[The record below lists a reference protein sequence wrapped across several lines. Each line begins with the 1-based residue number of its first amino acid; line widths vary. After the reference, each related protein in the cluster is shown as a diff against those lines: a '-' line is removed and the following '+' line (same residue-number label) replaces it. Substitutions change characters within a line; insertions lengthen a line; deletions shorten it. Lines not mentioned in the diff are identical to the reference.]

1 MDQNQW
7 NALNQLLSKQ
17 SPKTTSI
24 SNVKASGR
32 QSQPTR
38 VISAAESLSQQRNT
52 QQLNGA
58 QQSVMETGGSGVVK
72 SLLTG
77 RQYAQS
83 VLRPDVAA
91 RGQTKPAAAKN
102 PGGKQQVSVLQPNW
116 QQSQQTVDATT
127 AGAETQQLVLTGL
140 PENIGPGESLYVVVD
155 GVTYQI
161 DSSNAEL
168 LAAATGNSTAASGA
182 SVVPIGS
189 RMSLEDLANISAE
202 QQNLSLDYQA
212 ASGEMAAT
220 SVEIQAANTSASEA
234 TTSAAQQLDGQQF
247 LETQATGTTATNVS
261 GNSSEPMQIIILP
274 AEGGDVKSA
283 DFKVGGQDF
292 ILQPGQQLPRDLQEM
307 VARGLPIDFS
317 NYEFVIQEEDGSA
330 AQDGSG
336 TTYLSSGQVLGGGGD
351 ATSVMVSLAG
361 SAVGGA
367 SGDDILGMLADASNQ
382 QSHGIKLDFQQWAGA
397 AAASSIPVIEED
409 DGEFAY
415 VTGNPDD
422 GSGEPAAHIVQRV
435 VTESGFLSSFTDFL
449 SGAKSETLSSVA
461 NSTVIRRTPQLP
473 IAYVP
478 ESKRKMGSA
487 QDNKSKSPMTI
498 VVQEGSS
505 QKVMY
510 VSEGGTP
517 VSGRGRGR
525 GRGRPPGSAV
535 TQRFARS
542 VPAAGEAG
550 ATKEQIRQSIITRS
564 TSLCLLM
571 YVALCHIC
579 NCAASVNRLWEC
591 VFFTTVV

>member
-7 NALNQLLSKQ
+7 NALNQMLSRQ
-17 SPKTTSI
+17 SKSSPAVSTVKTGVS
-24 SNVKASGR
+24 SGR
-32 QSQPTR
+32 QSQSNVHTR
-38 VISAAESLSQQRNT
+38 VISAGNLSQQRGT
-52 QQLNGA
+52 QLNGT
-58 QQSVMETGGSGVVK
+58 QQNVMETGGSGVVK

-83 VLRPDVAA
+83 VLRPDVG
-91 RGQTKPAAAKN
+91 RGQNKPAAAKN

-116 QQSQQTVDATT
+116 QQQQSQHDAAAT
-127 AGAETQQLVLTGL
+127 AGAEAPQLVLTGL

-168 LAAATGNSTAASGA
+168 LAAATGNSTSTSGA

-212 ASGEMAAT
+212 VGGEMAA
-220 SVEIQAANTSASEA
+220 SAGDVKLEMQAAANAGEGS
-234 TTSAAQQLDGQQF
+234 TTAAEQIDGQQF
-247 LETQATGTTATNVS
+247 LETQAADPAAGTAT
-261 GNSSEPMQIIILP
+261 GNGTEPMQIIILP
-274 AEGGDVKSA
+274 ADGADVKGA

-292 ILQPGQQLPRDLQEM
+292 VLQPGQQLPRDLQEM

-317 NYEFVIQEEDGSA
+317 NYEFVIQEDDGSA

-336 TTYLSSGQVLGGGGD
+336 TTYLSSSQVLGGSGD

-361 SAVGGA
+361 SAVAGG
-367 SGDDILGMLADASNQ
+367 SGDDILGMLADASSQ
-382 QSHGIKLDFQQWAGA
+382 QSHGIKLDFQQWA
-397 AAASSIPVIEED
+397 STTPSIPVIEED

-415 VTGNPDD
+415 VTGNPDE
-422 GSGEPAAHIVQRV
+422 GAGEPVAQIVHRV

-478 ESKRKMGSA
+478 ESKRKGGSA
-487 QDNKSKSPMTI
+487 QDKSPMTI
-498 VVQEGSS
+498 VVSECSS
-505 QKVMY
+505 QKIMY
-510 VSEGGTP
+510 VSDSGTP
-517 VSGRGRGR
+517 VIGRGRGR
-525 GRGRPPGSAV
+525 GRGRPPSV
-535 TQRFARS
+535 MTQRYSAARGLHTS
-542 VPAAGEAG
+542 EGAAS
-550 ATKEQIRQSIITRS
+550 KEQIRQSIIKS
-564 TSLCLLM
+564 T
-571 YVALCHIC
+571 
-579 NCAASVNRLWEC
+579 
-591 VFFTTVV
+591 

>member
-1 MDQNQW
+1 M
-7 NALNQLLSKQ
+7 LSRQ
-17 SPKTTSI
+17 SKTTAVSTA
-24 SNVKASGR
+24 KAGVSSGR
-32 QSQPTR
+32 QNQPTR
-38 VISAAESLSQQRNT
+38 VISAGSPSQQRST
-52 QQLNGA
+52 KQLNGA
-58 QQSVMETGGSGVVK
+58 QQSIMETGGSGVVK

-83 VLRPDVAA
+83 VLRPDVTRA
-91 RGQTKPAAAKN
+91 QKPAAAKN
-102 PGGKQQVSVLQPNW
+102 PAGKQQVSVLQPNW
-116 QQSQQTVDATT
+116 QQSQQTVDAS

-168 LAAATGNSTAASGA
+168 LAAATGNSTTASGA
-182 SVVPIGS
+182 SIVPIGS

-212 ASGEMAAT
+212 AGGEMAAT
-220 SVEIQAANTSASEA
+220 AGDVKLEMQAAANASEGS
-234 TTSAAQQLDGQQF
+234 TTAAQQLDGQQF
-247 LETQATGTTATNVS
+247 LETPATGTVATTAT
-261 GNSSEPMQIIILP
+261 GNPSEPMQIIILP
-274 AEGGDVKSA
+274 ADGADVKGA

-292 ILQPGQQLPRDLQEM
+292 VLQPGQQLPRDLQEM

-317 NYEFVIQEEDGSA
+317 NYEFVIQEDDGSG
-330 AQDGSG
+330 AQDGAG
-336 TTYLSSGQVLGGGGD
+336 TTFLSSGQVLGGSGD

-361 SAVGGA
+361 SAVAGG

-397 AAASSIPVIEED
+397 ASSIPVIEED

-422 GSGEPAAHIVQRV
+422 GAGEPAAHIVQRV
-435 VTESGFLSSFTDFL
+435 VTESGFLSAFTDFL

-478 ESKRKMGSA
+478 ESKRKGGSV
-487 QDNKSKSPMTI
+487 DNKSKSPMTI
-498 VVQEGSS
+498 VVTEGNS

-517 VSGRGRGR
+517 MSGRGRGR
-525 GRGRPPGSAV
+525 GRGRPPSSILS
-535 TQRFARS
+535 QRYGGRS
-542 VPAAGEAG
+542 VPAGEAG
-550 ATKEQIRQSIITRS
+550 AAKEQIRQSIIS
-564 TSLCLLM
+564 KSK
-571 YVALCHIC
+571 
-579 NCAASVNRLWEC
+579 
-591 VFFTTVV
+591 

>member
-7 NALNQLLSKQ
+7 NALNQMLSSQRQ
-17 SPKTTSI
+17 SKTSAVNT
-24 SNVKASGR
+24 VKAGVSPGR
-32 QSQPTR
+32 PSQPAR
-38 VISAAESLSQQRNT
+38 VISAGST
-52 QQLNGA
+52 KQLNGA
-58 QQSVMETGGSGVVK
+58 QSIMEAGGSGVVK

-83 VLRPDVAA
+83 VLRPEVA
-91 RGQTKPAAAKN
+91 RTQNKPAAAKN

-116 QQSQQTVDATT
+116 QQSQPNVDAT
-127 AGAETQQLVLTGL
+127 AGAEAQQLVLTGL

-168 LAAATGNSTAASGA
+168 LAAATGNSAAATAT
-182 SVVPIGS
+182 VPIGS
-189 RMSLEDLANISAE
+189 RMSLEDLATISAE
-202 QQNLSLDYQA
+202 QQNLSVDYQTAGGEVA
-212 ASGEMAAT
+212 ATPGEMKLEMQAAT
-220 SVEIQAANTSASEA
+220 ADEGA
-234 TTSAAQQLDGQQF
+234 TTTQQLDGQQF
-247 LETQATGTTATNVS
+247 LETQATGTAAGAT
-261 GNSSEPMQIIILP
+261 GNTSEPMQIIILP
-274 AEGGDVKSA
+274 ADGADVKGA

-292 ILQPGQQLPRDLQEM
+292 VLQPGQQLPRDLQEM

-317 NYEFVIQEEDGSA
+317 NYEFVIQEDDGSA
-330 AQDGSG
+330 QQDGSG
-336 TTYLSSGQVLGGGGD
+336 AAYLSSGQVLGGSGD
-351 ATSVMVSLAG
+351 ATSVMVSLAS
-361 SAVGGA
+361 SAVAGG

-397 AAASSIPVIEED
+397 TSSIPVIEED

-478 ESKRKMGSA
+478 ESKRKSGTGH
-487 QDNKSKSPMTI
+487 DNKSKSPMTI
-498 VVQEGSS
+498 VVTEGSS

-510 VSEGGTP
+510 VSDGGTP
-517 VSGRGRGR
+517 MSGRGRGR
-525 GRGRPPGSAV
+525 GRGRPPSSVV
-535 TQRFARS
+535 TQRLAGRS
-542 VPAAGEAG
+542 VPAGEVGVA
-550 ATKEQIRQSIITRS
+550 KEQIRQSIISRS
-564 TSLCLLM
+564 M
-571 YVALCHIC
+571 
-579 NCAASVNRLWEC
+579 
-591 VFFTTVV
+591 

>member
-7 NALNQLLSKQ
+7 NALNQMLSRQ
-17 SPKTTSI
+17 PKSSAVNT
-24 SNVKASGR
+24 VKAGVSSGR
-32 QSQPTR
+32 QNQSGTVQTR
-38 VISAAESLSQQRNT
+38 VISAGSPSQQRST
-52 QQLNGA
+52 KQLNGA
-58 QQSVMETGGSGVVK
+58 QQNVMETGGSGVVK

-83 VLRPDVAA
+83 VLRPDVG
-91 RGQTKPAAAKN
+91 RGQNKSATARN

-116 QQSQQTVDATT
+116 QQAQQNVDAS

-161 DSSNAEL
+161 DSSNAEQL
-168 LAAATGNSTAASGA
+168 LAATGNSTAASGA

-212 ASGEMAAT
+212 ASSEMSA
-220 SVEIQAANTSASEA
+220 SSGDMKLDMDAANASEGS
-234 TTSAAQQLDGQQF
+234 TTTAQQLDGQQF
-247 LETQATGTTATNVS
+247 LETQATGTAVSTAT
-261 GNSSEPMQIIILP
+261 GNASEPMQIIILP
-274 AEGGDVKSA
+274 ADGADVKGA

-292 ILQPGQQLPRDLQEM
+292 VLQPGQQLPRDLQEM

-317 NYEFVIQEEDGSA
+317 NYEFVIQEDDGSA

-336 TTYLSSGQVLGGGGD
+336 ATYLSTGQVLGSAGD
-351 ATSVMVSLAG
+351 ATNVMVSLAG
-361 SAVGGA
+361 SAVAGG
-367 SGDDILGMLADASNQ
+367 SGDDILGMLADASSQ
-382 QSHGIKLDFQQWAGA
+382 QSHGIKLDFQQWAGVTP
-397 AAASSIPVIEED
+397 SIPVIEED
-409 DGEFAY
+409 DGEFVY
-415 VTGNPDD
+415 VTGNPDE
-422 GSGEPAAHIVQRV
+422 GSEESVANIVHRV
-435 VTESGFLSSFTDFL
+435 VTESGFLSAFTDFL

-478 ESKRKMGSA
+478 ESKRKAGMA
-487 QDNKSKSPMTI
+487 FDNKSKSPMTI
-498 VVQEGSS
+498 VVTEGSN

-525 GRGRPPGSAV
+525 GRGRPPANVV
-535 TQRFARS
+535 TQRYAGRS
-542 VPAAGEAG
+542 LPAGEAG
-550 ATKEQIRQSIITRS
+550 ATKEQIRQSIIS
-564 TSLCLLM
+564 KSM
-571 YVALCHIC
+571 
-579 NCAASVNRLWEC
+579 
-591 VFFTTVV
+591 

>member
-7 NALNQLLSKQ
+7 NALNQMLSRQ
-17 SPKTTSI
+17 SKTSAVNT
-24 SNVKASGR
+24 VKAGVSSGR

-38 VISAAESLSQQRNT
+38 VISAGSLSQQRNT
-52 QQLNGA
+52 KQLNGA
-58 QQSVMETGGSGVVK
+58 QQNVMETGGSGVVK

-83 VLRPDVAA
+83 VLRPDVA
-91 RGQTKPAAAKN
+91 RGQTKPTAAKS
-102 PGGKQQVSVLQPNW
+102 PGSKQQVSVLQPNW
-116 QQSQQTVDATT
+116 QQSQQNVDAT

-212 ASGEMAAT
+212 AGGEMAA
-220 SVEIQAANTSASEA
+220 SSGDVKLEMQAANASASEGS
-234 TTSAAQQLDGQQF
+234 TTAAQQLDGQQF
-247 LETQATGTTATNVS
+247 LETQATGTAASTAA
-261 GNSSEPMQIIILP
+261 SSEPMQIIILP
-274 AEGGDVKSA
+274 ADGADVKGA

-292 ILQPGQQLPRDLQEM
+292 VLQPGQQLPRDLQDM

-317 NYEFVIQEEDGSA
+317 NYEFVIQEDDGSA
-330 AQDGSG
+330 AHDGSG
-336 TTYLSSGQVLGGGGD
+336 TTYLSSGQVLGGSGD

-361 SAVGGA
+361 SAVAGG

-382 QSHGIKLDFQQWAGA
+382 QSHGIKLDFQQWAG
-397 AAASSIPVIEED
+397 AASSIPVIEED

-435 VTESGFLSSFTDFL
+435 VTESGFLTAFTDFL

-478 ESKRKMGSA
+478 ESKRKSGSA
-487 QDNKSKSPMTI
+487 QDKSKSPMTI
-498 VVQEGSS
+498 VVTEGSS

-525 GRGRPPGSAV
+525 SRGRPPSSVV
-535 TQRFARS
+535 TQRFAGRS
-542 VPAAGEAG
+542 FSSGEVGAA
-550 ATKEQIRQSIITRS
+550 KEQIRQSIISRS
-564 TSLCLLM
+564 M
-571 YVALCHIC
+571 
-579 NCAASVNRLWEC
+579 
-591 VFFTTVV
+591 

>member
-7 NALNQLLSKQ
+7 NALNQMLSRQTKTS
-17 SPKTTSI
+17 SPAV
-24 SNVKASGR
+24 VKSGHQR
-32 QSQPTR
+32 QAGSVQTPR
-38 VISAAESLSQQRNT
+38 VISAGSVSQQARGSK
-52 QQLNGA
+52 QLNGA
-58 QQSVMETGGSGVVK
+58 QSTAMETGGSGVVK

-83 VLRPDVAA
+83 VLRPEISRAGQSKAA
-91 RGQTKPAAAKN
+91 TSKNSGAKQ
-102 PGGKQQVSVLQPNW
+102 PVSVLQPNW
-116 QQSQQTVDATT
+116 QQQQQTTDVASV

-168 LAAATGNSTAASGA
+168 LAAATGNSTVTSGA

-212 ASGEMAAT
+212 ARGAVEMGASTGEGAVKLEMQMANAGGEG
-220 SVEIQAANTSASEA
+220 V
-234 TTSAAQQLDGQQF
+234 TTAAQQIDGQQF
-247 LETQATGTTATNVS
+247 LETQAGEVAAQS
-261 GNSSEPMQIIILP
+261 DAAGNAASAAGNASEPMQIIILP
-274 AEGGDVKSA
+274 ADGADVKGT

-292 ILQPGQQLPRDLQEM
+292 VLQPGQQLPRDLQEM
-307 VARGLPIDFS
+307 MARGLPIDFS

-336 TTYLSSGQVLGGGGD
+336 ATYLSTGQVLGGGGD

-361 SAVGGA
+361 SAVAGGT
-367 SGDDILGMLADASNQ
+367 SDDILGMLADASSE
-382 QSHGIKLDFQQWAGA
+382 QSHGIKLDFQHWTGA
-397 AAASSIPVIEED
+397 ATSSIPVTEED
-409 DGEFAY
+409 DGEFMY

-422 GSGEPAAHIVQRV
+422 GSGEPAAQIVHRV
-435 VTESGFLSSFTDFL
+435 ITESGFLSAFTDFL

-478 ESKRKMGSA
+478 ESKRKAGVAA
-487 QDNKSKSPMTI
+487 QEGKSKSPVTI
-498 VVQEGSS
+498 VVTEGTS
-505 QKVMY
+505 QKIMY
-510 VSEGGTP
+510 VSDGGTP
-517 VSGRGRGR
+517 VTGRGRGR
-525 GRGRPPGSAV
+525 GRGRPPANVVTPRYSAG
-535 TQRFARS
+535 RS
-542 VPAAGEAG
+542 VSMGETAAA
-550 ATKEQIRQSIITRS
+550 KEHIRQSIIS
-564 TSLCLLM
+564 KSMMPSLLL
-571 YVALCHIC
+571 L
-579 NCAASVNRLWEC
+579 L
-591 VFFTTVV
+591 FL

>member
-7 NALNQLLSKQ
+7 NALNQMLSRQ
-17 SPKTTSI
+17 SKTTAVSTA
-24 SNVKASGR
+24 KAGVSSGR
-32 QSQPTR
+32 QNQPTR
-38 VISAAESLSQQRNT
+38 VISAGSPSQQRST
-52 QQLNGA
+52 KQLNGA
-58 QQSVMETGGSGVVK
+58 QQSIMETGGSGVVK

-83 VLRPDVAA
+83 VLRPDVTRA
-91 RGQTKPAAAKN
+91 QKPAAAKN
-102 PGGKQQVSVLQPNW
+102 PAGKQQVSVLQPNW
-116 QQSQQTVDATT
+116 QQSQQTVDAS

-168 LAAATGNSTAASGA
+168 LAAATGNSTTASGA
-182 SVVPIGS
+182 SIVPIGS

-212 ASGEMAAT
+212 AGGEMAAT
-220 SVEIQAANTSASEA
+220 AGDVKLEMQAAANASEGS
-234 TTSAAQQLDGQQF
+234 TTAAQQLDGQQF
-247 LETQATGTTATNVS
+247 LETPATGTVATTAT
-261 GNSSEPMQIIILP
+261 GNPSEPMQIIILP
-274 AEGGDVKSA
+274 ADGADVKGA

-292 ILQPGQQLPRDLQEM
+292 VLQPGQQLPRDLQEM

-317 NYEFVIQEEDGSA
+317 NYEFVIQEDDGSG
-330 AQDGSG
+330 AQDGAG
-336 TTYLSSGQVLGGGGD
+336 TTFLSSGQVLGGSGD

-361 SAVGGA
+361 SAVAGG

-397 AAASSIPVIEED
+397 ASSIPVIEED

-422 GSGEPAAHIVQRV
+422 GAGEPAAHIVQRV
-435 VTESGFLSSFTDFL
+435 VTESGFLSAFTDFL

-478 ESKRKMGSA
+478 ESKRKGGSV
-487 QDNKSKSPMTI
+487 DNKSKSPMTI
-498 VVQEGSS
+498 VVTEGNS

-517 VSGRGRGR
+517 MSGRGRGR
-525 GRGRPPGSAV
+525 GRGRPPSSILS
-535 TQRFARS
+535 QRYGGRS
-542 VPAAGEAG
+542 VPAGEAG
-550 ATKEQIRQSIITRS
+550 AAKEQIRQSIIS
-564 TSLCLLM
+564 KSK
-571 YVALCHIC
+571 
-579 NCAASVNRLWEC
+579 
-591 VFFTTVV
+591 

>member
-7 NALNQLLSKQ
+7 NALNQMLSSQRQ
-17 SPKTTSI
+17 SKTST
-24 SNVKASGR
+24 VKAAVSPGR
-32 QSQPTR
+32 QNQPTR
-38 VISAAESLSQQRNT
+38 VISAGST
-52 QQLNGA
+52 KQLNGA
-58 QQSVMETGGSGVVK
+58 QQSVMEAGGSGVVK

-83 VLRPDVAA
+83 VLRPDVARA
-91 RGQTKPAAAKN
+91 QNKPAAAKN
-102 PGGKQQVSVLQPNW
+102 PGKQQVSVLQPNW
-116 QQSQQTVDATT
+116 QQSQQNVDAT

-168 LAAATGNSTAASGA
+168 LAAATGNSAADT
-182 SVVPIGS
+182 VPVGS

-202 QQNLSLDYQA
+202 QQNLSVDYQA
-212 ASGEMAAT
+212 AGGEVAAAPGEMKL
-220 SVEIQAANTSASEA
+220 EMQEA
-234 TTSAAQQLDGQQF
+234 TAGEGATTAQQLDGQQF
-247 LETQATGTTATNVS
+247 LETQAMGTSADTAT

-274 AEGGDVKSA
+274 ADGADVKGA

-292 ILQPGQQLPRDLQEM
+292 VLQPGQQLPRDLQEM

-317 NYEFVIQEEDGSA
+317 NYEFVIQEDDGSA

-336 TTYLSSGQVLGGGGD
+336 AAYLSSGQVLGGSGD

-361 SAVGGA
+361 SAVAGG

-397 AAASSIPVIEED
+397 TSSIPVIEED

-415 VTGNPDD
+415 VMGNPDD

-478 ESKRKMGSA
+478 ESKRKGGTGP
-487 QDNKSKSPMTI
+487 DNKSKSPMTI
-498 VVQEGSS
+498 VVTEGNS

-517 VSGRGRGR
+517 MSGRGRGR
-525 GRGRPPGSAV
+525 GRGRPPSSVV
-535 TQRFARS
+535 TQKLAGRS
-542 VPAAGEAG
+542 LPAGEVGVA
-550 ATKEQIRQSIITRS
+550 KEQIRQSIISRS
-564 TSLCLLM
+564 M
-571 YVALCHIC
+571 
-579 NCAASVNRLWEC
+579 
-591 VFFTTVV
+591 